1 MLDQKQLLSR
11 LTQRKLEVEAA
22 ISAQHEILNANS
34 IGMDEPLVDNEGYP
48 RSDIDVYKVRHAR
61 HRIICLLNDHKAIM
75 KDIEKSLHAYHAQ
88 LSRNGADNNG
98 GPATVTQQQQ
108 NVAHGSG
115 PAAQPFAVVG
125 KVENGSPADVAGLSA
140 GDKIVKFGSVNAEN
154 FKDLTD
160 IAAVVQHSVGRPVNV
175 LVKRGADAVPA
186 VLTPKQWH
194 GKGLLGCTVL
204 PMSSTPPVPE

>member
-11 LTQRKLEVEAA
+11 LTQRKLEIEAA

-75 KDIEKSLHAYHAQ
+75 KDIEKSLHVYHAQ
-88 LSRNGADNNG
+88 LSRNGADNG
-98 GPATVTQQQQ
+98 GPAAVTQQQI
-108 NVAHGSG
+108 VAHGGG
-115 PAAQPFAVVG
+115 PAAAPQPFAVVG
-125 KVENGSPADVAGLSA
+125 KVENGSPADIAGLSA

-154 FKDLTD
+154 FKDVTD

-175 LVKRGADAVPA
+175 LVKRGADAVPV
-186 VLTPKQWH
+186 VLTPKQWR

-204 PMSSTPPVPE
+204 PMS

>member
-1 MLDQKQLLSR
+1 MLDQKQILSR
-11 LTQRKLEVEAA
+11 LTQRKLEIEAA

-61 HRIICLLNDHKAIM
+61 HRIICLLNDHRRFM
-75 KDIEKSLHAYHAQ
+75 KDIEKSLHDYHAQ
-88 LSRNGADNNG
+88 MSRNGAENG
-98 GPATVTQQQQ
+98 GPATVTQQQ
-108 NVAHGSG
+108 NVARGGS
-115 PAAQPFAVVG
+115 AAAPLPFAVVG
-125 KVENGSPADVAGLSA
+125 KVENGSPADIAGLSA
-140 GDKIVKFGSVNAEN
+140 GDKIVKFGSVNAGN
-154 FKDLTD
+154 FKDVTD

-175 LVKRGADAVPA
+175 LVKRDANAVSV

-204 PMSSTPPVPE
+204 PMS